1 MSLSYLTIIVTF
13 FYLKWK
19 LRLLKLRG
27 NRYTY
32 VIVVLI
38 SDTGNYDIPRN
49 SASSDYD
56 IPRAITLESDYDV
69 PRSNEDIRMSTA
81 DNDDDDDDDDDN
93 DDEDKEAP
101 KDVPV

>member
-1 MSLSYLTIIVTF
+1 M
-13 FYLKWK
+13 
-19 LRLLKLRG
+19 RLLKLRA

-38 SDTGNYDIPRN
+38 SDTGKYDIPRN

-69 PRSNEDIRMSTA
+69 PRSNKDIRMSTA
-81 DNDDDDDDDDDN
+81 DDDDDD

>member
-1 MSLSYLTIIVTF
+1 M
-13 FYLKWK
+13 
-19 LRLLKLRG
+19 RLLKLRA

-38 SDTGNYDIPRN
+38 SDTGNYDIPR
-49 SASSDYD
+49 AK
-56 IPRAITLESDYDV
+56 TLESDYDV
-69 PRSNEDIRMSTA
+69 PRSNKDIRMSTA
-81 DNDDDDDDDDDN
+81 DDDDDDN

>member
-1 MSLSYLTIIVTF
+1 M
-13 FYLKWK
+13 
-19 LRLLKLRG
+19 RLLKLHA
-27 NRYTY
+27 NRYTN

-81 DNDDDDDDDDDN
+81 DDDDDDT

>member
-1 MSLSYLTIIVTF
+1 M
-13 FYLKWK
+13 
-19 LRLLKLRG
+19 RLLKLRA

-69 PRSNEDIRMSTA
+69 PRSNKDIRMCTA
-81 DNDDDDDDDDDN
+81 DDDDDD

>member
-1 MSLSYLTIIVTF
+1 M
-13 FYLKWK
+13 
-19 LRLLKLRG
+19 RLLKLRA

-32 VIVVLI
+32 LIVVLI

-81 DNDDDDDDDDDN
+81 DNQDDDDDN
-93 DDEDKEAP
+93 DDEEKEAP

>member
-1 MSLSYLTIIVTF
+1 M
-13 FYLKWK
+13 
-19 LRLLKLRG
+19 RLLKLRA

-38 SDTGNYDIPRN
+38 SDTGN
-49 SASSDYD
+49 YD

-81 DNDDDDDDDDDN
+81 DDDDDDT

>member
-1 MSLSYLTIIVTF
+1 M
-13 FYLKWK
+13 
-19 LRLLKLRG
+19 RLLNLHA

-38 SDTGNYDIPRN
+38 SDTGNHDIPRN

-56 IPRAITLESDYDV
+56 IPRAKTLESDYDV
-69 PRSNEDIRMSTA
+69 PRSNKVIRMSTA
-81 DNDDDDDDDDDN
+81 DDDDDDN

>member
-1 MSLSYLTIIVTF
+1 M
-13 FYLKWK
+13 
-19 LRLLKLRG
+19 RLLKLRA

-38 SDTGNYDIPRN
+38 SETGNYDIPRNSASSDYDIPRN

-81 DNDDDDDDDDDN
+81 DNDDDDDEDDN

>member
-1 MSLSYLTIIVTF
+1 M
-13 FYLKWK
+13 
-19 LRLLKLRG
+19 RLLKLHA

-38 SDTGNYDIPRN
+38 SDTGNHDIPRN

-56 IPRAITLESDYDV
+56 IPRAKTLESDYDV
-69 PRSNEDIRMSTA
+69 PRSNKVIRMSTA
-81 DNDDDDDDDDDN
+81 DDDDN
-93 DDEDKEAP
+93 DDDEDKEAP

>member
-69 PRSNEDIRMSTA
+69 PRSNKVIRMSTA
-81 DNDDDDDDDDDN
+81 DDDDDDN

>member
-1 MSLSYLTIIVTF
+1 M
-13 FYLKWK
+13 
-19 LRLLKLRG
+19 RLLKLRA

-38 SDTGNYDIPRN
+38 SETGNYDIPRN

-81 DNDDDDDDDDDN
+81 DNDDDDDDDDD